1 MTTTPYTPLLL
12 AACAAFLLALP
23 GSTGAQPAA
32 TAATAATAGEP
43 DPARLAKLRERVR
56 TDRKALVQ
64 QNLPLTDAEAKAF
77 WPVYDGCHASIEA
90 AQRKANRA
98 IVDYVGAEGRLTD
111 ANAVKIVREALAAE
125 NEAAQARR
133 RCFERVA
140 KVLPGR
146 KAARYLQIETKLGA
160 LARFDVAATLPL
172 AE

>member
-1 MTTTPYTPLLL
+1 MTPTPATTLLV
-12 AACAAFLLALP
+12 AACAAFLLAVP
-23 GSTGAQPAA
+23 GAAGAQPAA
-32 TAATAATAGEP
+32 TAATAGDP

-98 IVDYVGAEGRLTD
+98 IVDYVGAEGRLTE

-133 RCFERVA
+133 RCFDRVA